1 MADSS
6 EMGKVKLHL
15 NQYLPNCPAIKVD
28 VQNGKV
34 LFLTEATKVVKVNDN
49 KVEAYY
55 EGWKET
61 ITAEGTGNTRSN
73 FKRVISPSQD

>member
-15 NQYLPNCPAIKVD
+15 NQYLPNCPAIRVD

-34 LFLTEATKVVKVNDN
+34 MFVTEATKIVRVDSNT
-49 KVEAYY
+49 VEAYY
-55 EGWKET
+55 DGWKET
-61 ITAEGTGNTRSN
+61 ITAEGSGDERHN
-73 FKRVISPSQD
+73 FKRIIEEVK